1 MAARHGGAF
10 ALVAL
15 CLLELAL
22 RGAGAGDGEPLVP
35 AMFVF
40 GDSTVDVG
48 NNNFLPGCSA
58 DCRANYA
65 RYGVDY
71 PSHAPTGRFSN
82 GYNLADHIAR
92 FLGFAESPPAY
103 GSLPPEGIIEQM
115 RSGINFASGGSGL
128 QDVTGKALVRTT
140 KRFALANSSRYTP
153 VKISLSRLSPCVQCG
168 QVHSMSDQL
177 DMFASVVQMMG
188 NCSSDLVSRSLV
200 FISVGSNDLFEYVGG
215 NATSCP
221 NRNDT
226 AFLQGLVAAYR
237 SYLQEL
243 YAAGARKFSIV
254 SPSLVGC
261 CPSQRFA
268 GWLKD
273 DLDGYYCF
281 GTANSLSR
289 QLYRMLLSI
298 LQDLSAG
305 LADMNFSIC
314 DSAAMAD
321 SVFNSTVSA
330 PDTMNVVD
338 TGCCGGAGI
347 LGPAKCD
354 RSATLCPDRA
364 AYLFW
369 DGFHPTETASAV
381 AALALFAD
389 SGRYVHPINI
399 TRLAA
404 L

>member
-15 CLLELAL
+15 CLFELAL
-22 RGAGAGDGEPLVP
+22 RGAGAGAGDGEPLMP

-58 DCRANYA
+58 DCRADYP

-82 GYNLADHIAR
+82 AYNLADHIAR

-103 GSLPPEGIIEQM
+103 GSLPPEGIIRQM

-128 QDVTGKALVRTT
+128 QDLTGKAL
-140 KRFALANSSRYTP
+140 
-153 VKISLSRLSPCVQCG
+153 CG
-168 QVHSMSDQL
+168 RVHSMSDQL

-237 SYLQEL
+237 SNLQEL
-243 YAAGARKFSIV
+243 YAAGAKKFSIV

-268 GWLKD
+268 GWLRD

-289 QLYRMLLSI
+289 QLYRMLLSM
-298 LQDLSAG
+298 LQDLSVG
-305 LADMNFSIC
+305 LAGMNFSIY

-321 SVFNSTVSA
+321 SVFNSTVSS
-330 PDTMNVVD
+330 PNTPMKVLD
-338 TGCCGGAGI
+338 TGCCGGAGL

-354 RSATLCPDRA
+354 MSATLCPNRA

-369 DGFHPTETASAV
+369 DGFHPTETASEV

-389 SGRYVHPINI
+389 PGRYVHPINI

>member
-128 QDVTGKALVRTT
+128 QDVTGKAL
-140 KRFALANSSRYTP
+140 
-153 VKISLSRLSPCVQCG
+153 CG

-177 DMFASVVQMMG
+177 DSFASVVQMLG

-261 CPSQRFA
+261 CPSQRSA

-289 QLYRMLLSI
+289 QLYRMLLSM

-305 LADMNFSIC
+305 LAGMNFSIC

-354 RSATLCPDRA
+354 KSATLCPDRA

>member
-1 MAARHGGAF
+1 MAARRGGAF

-15 CLLELAL
+15 CMFELAL
-22 RGAGAGDGEPLVP
+22 RGAGAGEPLVP
-35 AMFVF
+35 AMFVL

-58 DCRANYA
+58 DCRANYP

-71 PSHAPTGRFSN
+71 TSHEPTGRFSN

-103 GSLPPEGIIEQM
+103 GSLPPEGIIRQM

-128 QDVTGKALVRTT
+128 QDLTGKAL
-140 KRFALANSSRYTP
+140 
-153 VKISLSRLSPCVQCG
+153 CG

-177 DMFASVVQMMG
+177 DRFASVVQMMG
-188 NCSSDLVSRSLV
+188 NCSYDLVSRSLV
-200 FISVGSNDLFEYVGG
+200 FISVGSNDLFEYAGS

-226 AFLQGLVAAYR
+226 GFLQGLVASYR
-237 SYLQEL
+237 IYLQAL
-243 YAAGARKFSIV
+243 YATGARKFSIV

-261 CPSQRFA
+261 CPLQRFA

-281 GTANSLSR
+281 GTANNLSR
-289 QLYRMLLSI
+289 QLYRMLLSM
-298 LQDLSAG
+298 LQDLSVG
-305 LADMNFSIC
+305 LAGMNYSIC

-321 SVFNSTVSA
+321 SVFNSTVSS
-330 PDTMNVVD
+330 PNNMNVLD
-338 TGCCGGAGI
+338 TGCCGGSGL

-354 RSATLCPDRA
+354 MSATLCPNRA

-389 SGRYVHPINI
+389 PGRYVHPINI

>member
-1 MAARHGGAF
+1 MAARRGGAF

-15 CLLELAL
+15 CMFELAL
-22 RGAGAGDGEPLVP
+22 RGAGAGEPLVP
-35 AMFVF
+35 AMFVL

-58 DCRANYA
+58 DCRANYP

-71 PSHAPTGRFSN
+71 TSHEPTGRFSN
-82 GYNLADHIAR
+82 GYNLADHI
-92 FLGFAESPPAY
+92 
-103 GSLPPEGIIEQM
+103 GI
-115 RSGINFASGGSGL
+115 L
-128 QDVTGKALVRTT
+128 
-140 KRFALANSSRYTP
+140 
-153 VKISLSRLSPCVQCG
+153 VQCG

-177 DMFASVVQMMG
+177 DRFASVVQMMG
-188 NCSSDLVSRSLV
+188 NCSYDLVSRSLV
-200 FISVGSNDLFEYVGG
+200 FISVGSNDLFEYAGS

-226 AFLQGLVAAYR
+226 GFLQGLVASYR
-237 SYLQEL
+237 IYLQAL
-243 YAAGARKFSIV
+243 YATGARKFSIV

-261 CPSQRFA
+261 CPLQRFA

-281 GTANSLSR
+281 GTANNLSR
-289 QLYRMLLSI
+289 QLYRMLLSM
-298 LQDLSAG
+298 LQDLSVG
-305 LADMNFSIC
+305 LAGMNYSIC

-321 SVFNSTVSA
+321 SVFNSTVSSPNNMSRSTGCSTLTYVCYCVGIVFLTVSFLA
-330 PDTMNVVD
+330 DVLD
-338 TGCCGGAGI
+338 TGCCGGSGL

-354 RSATLCPDRA
+354 MSATLCPNRA

-389 SGRYVHPINI
+389 PGRYVHPINI

>member
-128 QDVTGKALVRTT
+128 QDVTGKAL
-140 KRFALANSSRYTP
+140 
-153 VKISLSRLSPCVQCG
+153 CG

-261 CPSQRFA
+261 CPSQRSA

-281 GTANSLSR
+281 GTANRLSR
-289 QLYRMLLSI
+289 QLYRMLLSM

-305 LADMNFSIC
+305 LAGMNFSIC

-321 SVFNSTVSA
+321 SVFNSTGSSSNA
-330 PDTMNVVD
+330 MNVVD

>member
-103 GSLPPEGIIEQM
+103 GSLPPEGIIGQM

-128 QDVTGKALVRTT
+128 QDLTGKAL
-140 KRFALANSSRYTP
+140 
-153 VKISLSRLSPCVQCG
+153 CG

-226 AFLQGLVAAYR
+226 AFLRGLVAAYR
-237 SYLQEL
+237 GYLQEL

-261 CPSQRFA
+261 CPSQRSA

-289 QLYRMLLSI
+289 QLYHMLLSM

-305 LADMNFSIC
+305 LAGMNFSIC

-330 PDTMNVVD
+330 PNTMKVLD

-354 RSATLCPDRA
+354 KLATLCPNRA

-381 AALALFAD
+381 AALALLAD